1 MGMTFEEAFNR
12 TQKWEIAQIDKDID
26 ENRNQFE
33 LMKHRRE
40 QFWKKVDEM
49 TKDESKKRMK
59 TKEEVATLNDLYLTM
74 LVASSVGFT
83 NLEASN
89 QGLRG
94 DFDGHRWVK
103 VPEYPKD
110 LNAMYKVEVDFL
122 GSKGLLGVYYE
133 TLEETF
139 GHIDVRSA
147 TARMRAESFVLTMP
161 DL

>member
-1 MGMTFEEAFNR
+1 
-12 TQKWEIAQIDKDID
+12 
-26 ENRNQFE
+26 
-33 LMKHRRE
+33 
-40 QFWKKVDEM
+40 
-49 TKDESKKRMK
+49 
-59 TKEEVATLNDLYLTM
+59 M